1 MNQNYIYVCIAQDYA
16 IILGMPGTGKT
27 TTTAHII
34 KTLVE
39 RGKSVLL
46 TAYTHT
52 ALDNVLVKV
61 RDSGIDVLRLGNPE
75 KVSTTREQE

>member
-1 MNQNYIYVCIAQDYA
+1 
-16 IILGMPGTGKT
+16 MPGTGKT

-52 ALDNVLVKV
+52 ALDNVLIKV
-61 RDSGIDVLRLGNPE
+61 RNSGIDVLRLGNPE
-75 KVSTTREQE
+75 KVSTRMIYICVCAM